1 VIDLS
6 GVTHLGA
13 TVIAALVEE
22 AERSPSRHAPRL
34 VVGRQGVVARV
45 AALLDL
51 GEHFEV
57 VETLADAVP
66 APGPAR

>member
-1 VIDLS
+1 
-6 GVTHLGA
+6 
-13 TVIAALVEE
+13 
-22 AERSPSRHAPRL
+22 
-34 VVGRQGVVARV
+34 VVARV